1 MNSGNGNGNG
11 HKQLVDLHGQSVVIT
26 GGARGIGR
34 AIVELLARA
43 GADVVIG
50 DLRIEEAEKT
60 AREVREETG
69 RIIEAVQVDVADL
82 AAVEQLRD
90 KALGILGKVDILIN
104 DAGWDRLTPFLK
116 TTPDL
121 WDRIISI
128 NYKGAIHTCFAFL
141 PHMVQRKTGVIVNVS
156 SDSARV
162 GSFGEAIY
170 AGSKA
175 AVVAFSK
182 TLAREHARDNIR
194 VNVVCP
200 GLAETALVDEM
211 NEDEFAR
218 KILGSI
224 VNHIPLKRF
233 AQPEEIASMVVFLA
247 SDASRYVTGQVV
259 SVDGG
264 LTMVG

>member
-1 MNSGNGNGNG
+1 MDNGNG
-11 HKQLVDLHGQSVVIT
+11 QRLVDLTGQSVAVT

-34 AIVELLARA
+34 AIVETVARA

-50 DLRIEEAEKT
+50 DLRLDEAKKT
-60 AREVREETG
+60 ACEVAKETG
-69 RIIEAVQVDVADL
+69 RRIEAVAVDVSSYEQVRRF
-82 AAVEQLRD
+82 AAEAIRL
-90 KALGILGKVDILIN
+90 LGKIDILVN
-104 DAGWDRLTPFLK
+104 DAGWDKLTPFLK
-116 TTPDL
+116 TSPDH
-121 WDRIISI
+121 WDKVIGI
-128 NYKGAIHTCFAFL
+128 NYKGVIHTCYEFL
-141 PHMVQRKTGVIVNVS
+141 PHMVARKSGCIVNVS

-170 AGSKA
+170 SGSKA

-200 GLAETALVDEM
+200 GLAETALVAEM
-211 NEDEFAR
+211 NEDDFAR

-224 VNHIPLKRF
+224 VNAIPMKRF
-233 AQPEEIASMVVFLA
+233 AQPEEVAGMIAFLA
-247 SDASRYVTGQVV
+247 SNASRYITGQVV
-259 SVDGG
+259 SVNGG

>member
-1 MNSGNGNGNG
+1 VRNGNGR
-11 HKQLVDLHGQSVVIT
+11 LVDLSGQSVVVT

-34 AIVELLARA
+34 SIVELLAAA
-43 GADVVIG
+43 GADVLIG
-50 DLRIEEAEKT
+50 DLRSEAAQKT
-60 AREVREETG
+60 AKEISSATG
-69 RIIEAVQVDVADL
+69 RRIEALQVDVSQFDEVNRFRDD
-82 AAVEQLRD
+82 AVKR
-90 KALGILGKVDILIN
+90 LGKVDVLIN
-104 DAGWDRLTPFLK
+104 DAGWDRLAPFLK

-121 WDRIISI
+121 WDKIIGI
-128 NYKGAIHTCFAFL
+128 NYKGVIHTCYAFL
-141 PHMVQRKTGVIVNVS
+141 PHMVERKSGCIVNVS

-170 AGSKA
+170 SGSKA
-175 AVVAFSK
+175 AVTAFSK

-200 GLAETALVDEM
+200 GLAETALVDEI

-218 KILGSI
+218 KILGAI
-224 VNHIPLKRF
+224 VSAIPMKRF
-233 AQPEEIASMVVFLA
+233 AKPEEIASMVVFLA

>member
-1 MNSGNGNGNG
+1 MHNGNG
-11 HKQLVDLHGQSVVIT
+11 QLMNLSGRSVVVT

-34 AIVELLARA
+34 AIVEMLAHA

-50 DLRIEEAEKT
+50 DLRIDDARRT
-60 AREVREETG
+60 ALEVRQETG
-69 RIIEAVQVDVADL
+69 RIIEAVGVDVASLSD
-82 AAVEQLRD
+82 VEALRD
-90 KALGILGKVDILIN
+90 QALATLGKVDILIN

-116 TTPDL
+116 TTPQL
-121 WDRIISI
+121 WDKIIGI
-128 NYKGAIHTCFAFL
+128 NYKGVIHTCFAFL
-141 PHMVQRKTGVIVNVS
+141 PHMVERKSGCIVNVS

-162 GSFGEAIY
+162 GSMGEAIY
-170 AGSKA
+170 SGAKA

-182 TLAREHARDNIR
+182 TIAREHARDNIR

-211 NEDEFAR
+211 NEDAFAR
-218 KILGSI
+218 KILGTI
-224 VNHIPLKRF
+224 VNHIPLRRF
-233 AQPEEIASMVVFLA
+233 AQPEEVASMVVFLA

>member
-1 MNSGNGNGNG
+1 MRNGNGR
-11 HKQLVDLHGQSVVIT
+11 LVDLSGQSVVVT

-34 AIVELLARA
+34 SIVELLAAA
-43 GADVVIG
+43 GADVLIG
-50 DLRIEEAEKT
+50 DLRLEAAQAT
-60 AREVREETG
+60 AKEIAAASG
-69 RIIEAVQVDVADL
+69 RRIDALQVDVSKFDE
-82 AAVEQLRD
+82 VTRFRD
-90 KALGILGKVDILIN
+90 ETVKLLGNVDVLIN
-104 DAGWDRLTPFLK
+104 DAGWDQLTPFLK
-116 TTPDL
+116 TTPEL
-121 WDRIISI
+121 WDKIIGI
-128 NYKGAIHTCFAFL
+128 NYKGVIHTCFAFL
-141 PHMVQRKTGVIVNVS
+141 PHMVQRKAGCIVNVS

-211 NEDEFAR
+211 KEDEFAR

-224 VNHIPLKRF
+224 VNAIPMKRF
-233 AQPEEIASMVVFLA
+233 AKPEEVASMVVFLA

>member
-1 MNSGNGNGNG
+1 MTLIDLSG
-11 HKQLVDLHGQSVVIT
+11 KSAIVT

-34 AIVELLARA
+34 AIVQLFAEA
-43 GADVVIG
+43 GADVIIG
-50 DLRIEEAEKT
+50 DIRPDEAKSAAAEIRKATGRRIESVKT
-60 AREVREETG
+60 DVSKLEDVEE
-69 RIIEAVQVDVADL
+69 
-82 AAVEQLRD
+82 LRD
-90 KALGILGKVDILIN
+90 YALKTFGKIDILVN
-104 DAGWDRLTPFLK
+104 DAGWDRLTPFLR

-121 WDRIISI
+121 WDRIIGI
-128 NYKGAIHTCFAFL
+128 NFKGVIHTCYTVL
-141 PHMVQRKTGVIVNVS
+141 PHMVERKMGCVVNVA

-170 AGSKA
+170 SGSKA

-200 GLAETALVDEM
+200 GLADTQLVDEM

-224 VNHIPLKRF
+224 KGAIPMKRF
-233 AQPEEIASMVVFLA
+233 ATPEEIAPMVLFLA
-247 SDASRYVTGQVV
+247 SDATRYVTGQVV

>member
-1 MNSGNGNGNG
+1 MSGTNG
-11 HKQLVDLHGQSVVIT
+11 HLVNLADQSAVIT

-50 DLRIEEAEKT
+50 DVRVHDARAFAVELREQTGRRIEAL
-60 AREVREETG
+60 A
-69 RIIEAVQVDVADL
+69 VDVADL
-82 AAVEQLRD
+82 SEVEDFRD
-90 KALGILGKVDILIN
+90 QALETLGKVDILIN

-116 TTPDL
+116 TTPEL
-121 WDRIISI
+121 WDKIIGI
-128 NYKGAIHTCFAFL
+128 NYKGVIHTCYAFL
-141 PHMVQRKTGVIVNVS
+141 PHMVQRKSGCVVNVS

-170 AGSKA
+170 SGSKA

-200 GLAETALVDEM
+200 GLAETALVEEM
-211 NEDEFAR
+211 NQDEFAR
-218 KILGSI
+218 KILGTI

-233 AQPEEIASMVVFLA
+233 GQPEEIASMVVFLA

>member
-1 MNSGNGNGNG
+1 MHDGNG
-11 HKQLVDLHGQSVVIT
+11 HFLNLSGQNVVIT

-34 AIVELLARA
+34 AIVELLARS
-43 GADVVIG
+43 GANVVIG
-50 DLRIEEAEKT
+50 DLRLDEAQRT
-60 AREVREETG
+60 ANELRATG
-69 RIIEAVQVDVADL
+69 RIVEAVAVDVASFSD
-82 AAVEQLRD
+82 VQSLRD
-90 KALGILGKVDILIN
+90 QALAILGKVDILIN

-116 TTPDL
+116 TTPEL
-121 WDRIISI
+121 WDKIIGI
-128 NYKGAIHTCFAFL
+128 NYKGVIHTCYAFL
-141 PHMVQRKTGVIVNVS
+141 PHMVQRKSGCIVNVS

-170 AGSKA
+170 SGSKA

-224 VNHIPLKRF
+224 VNHIPLRRF

>member
-1 MNSGNGNGNG
+1 MLNGSG
-11 HKQLVDLHGQSVVIT
+11 KLVDLSGQSVVVT

-34 AIVELLARA
+34 SIVDLLAHT
-43 GADVVIG
+43 GAEVLIG
-50 DLRIEEAEKT
+50 DLRLEVAQMT
-60 AREVREETG
+60 AKEIADETKQ
-69 RIIEAVQVDVADL
+69 RIEALQVDVSNFDE
-82 AAVEQLRD
+82 VQRFRD
-90 KALGILGKVDILIN
+90 QAIKRLGKVDVLVN
-104 DAGWDRLTPFLK
+104 NAGWDRLAPFLK

-121 WDRIISI
+121 WDKIISI
-128 NYKGAIHTCFAFL
+128 NYKGVIHTCYAFL
-141 PHMVQRKTGVIVNVS
+141 PHMVERKRGCIVNIS

-162 GSFGEAIY
+162 GSYGEAIY

-200 GLAETALVDEM
+200 GLAETALVEEM

-218 KILGSI
+218 KILGAI
-224 VNHIPLKRF
+224 VSTIPMKRF
-233 AQPEEIASMVVFLA
+233 GQPEEIASMVVFLA

>member
-1 MNSGNGNGNG
+1 MHDGNGG
-11 HKQLVDLHGQSVVIT
+11 LVDLSGQSVVVT

-34 AIVELLARA
+34 AIVDLLAQA
-43 GADVVIG
+43 GADVLIG
-50 DLRIEEAEKT
+50 DLRLDVAQKT
-60 AREVREETG
+60 ATEISRQTG
-69 RIIEAVQVDVADL
+69 RRIEAIEMDVSNFDQVGHFRDEAVA
-82 AAVEQLRD
+82 R
-90 KALGILGKVDILIN
+90 LGKVDILIN
-104 DAGWDRLTPFLK
+104 DAGWDRLTPFLQ
-116 TTPDL
+116 TTPEL
-121 WDRIISI
+121 WDKIIGI
-128 NYKGAIHTCFAFL
+128 NYKGVIHTCRVFL
-141 PHMVQRKTGVIVNVS
+141 PLMVERKRGVIVNVS

-211 NEDEFAR
+211 NEDEFGR

-224 VNHIPLKRF
+224 VSHIPMKRF
-233 AQPEEIASMVVFLA
+233 AKPEEIASMVVFLA

>member
-1 MNSGNGNGNG
+1 MRNG
-11 HKQLVDLHGQSVVIT
+11 HGRLVDLTGQSIVVT
-26 GGARGIGR
+26 GGARGIGQ
-34 AIVELLARA
+34 AIVELMAGA
-43 GADVVIG
+43 GADVLIG
-50 DLRIEEAEKT
+50 DLRLEAAKAT
-60 AREVREETG
+60 AMDIATKSGQR
-69 RIIEAVQVDVADL
+69 IEALQVDVSSLDQVQKFSDEAIK
-82 AAVEQLRD
+82 R
-90 KALGILGKVDILIN
+90 LGKVDVLIN
-104 DAGWDRLTPFLK
+104 NAGWDRLTPFLK
-116 TTPDL
+116 SDPML
-121 WDRIISI
+121 WDKIIGI
-128 NYKGAIHTCFAFL
+128 NYKGAIHTCYAFL
-141 PHMVQRKTGVIVNVS
+141 PHMVQRKSGCIVNVS

-224 VNHIPLKRF
+224 VNAIPMKRY
-233 AQPEEIASMVVFLA
+233 AKPEEIASMVVFLA

>member
-1 MNSGNGNGNG
+1 MDNGNGNR
-11 HKQLVDLHGQSVVIT
+11 LVDLTGQSVAVT

-34 AIVELLARA
+34 SIVELLAHA

-50 DLRIEEAEKT
+50 DLRIEDATNT
-60 AREVREETG
+60 AKEIAAATKRR
-69 RIIEAVQVDVADL
+69 IEAVQVDVAKLDQ
-82 AAVEQLRD
+82 VQRFRD
-90 KALGILGKVDILIN
+90 ESIKRLGKVDILVN

-116 TTPDL
+116 TNPDL
-121 WDRIISI
+121 WDKIINI
-128 NYKGAIHTCFAFL
+128 NYKGVIHTCYSFL
-141 PHMVQRKTGVIVNVS
+141 PHMVERKSGCIVNVS

-200 GLAETALVDEM
+200 GLAETALVAEM
-211 NEDEFAR
+211 NEDDFSR

-224 VNHIPLKRF
+224 VNAIPMKRF
-233 AQPEEIASMVVFLA
+233 AQPEEIAGMVVFLA
-247 SDASRYVTGQVV
+247 SSASRYITGQVV

>member
-1 MNSGNGNGNG
+1 MDNGNG
-11 HKQLVDLHGQSVVIT
+11 QRLVDLTGQSVAVT

-34 AIVELLARA
+34 AIVETLAKA

-50 DLRIEEAEKT
+50 DLRLDDAKKT
-60 AREVREETG
+60 ASEIASATG
-69 RIIEAVQVDVADL
+69 RRIEAVAVDVANL
-82 AAVEQLRD
+82 EQVESFASTSVKL
-90 KALGILGKVDILIN
+90 LGKIDVLVN
-104 DAGWDRLTPFLK
+104 DAGWDKLTPFLK
-116 TTPDL
+116 TTPEH
-121 WDRIISI
+121 WDKVIGI
-128 NYKGAIHTCFAFL
+128 NYKGVIHTCFAFL
-141 PHMVQRKTGVIVNVS
+141 PHMVSRKSGCIVNVS

-170 AGSKA
+170 AGAKA

-200 GLAETALVDEM
+200 GLAETALVAEM
-211 NEDEFAR
+211 NEDDFAR

-224 VNHIPLKRF
+224 VNAIPMKRF
-233 AQPEEIASMVVFLA
+233 AQPEEVAGMVVFLA
-247 SDASRYVTGQVV
+247 SNASRYITGQVV

>member
-1 MNSGNGNGNG
+1 MANNMS
-11 HKQLVDLHGQSVVIT
+11 LLDLTGLTAIVT

-34 AIVELLARA
+34 SIATMLARA

-50 DLRIEEAEKT
+50 DLRIEQAQKT
-60 AREVREETG
+60 ASEIAAETSQRVEAIETDVASLASVKNLAEETIRRFG
-69 RIIEAVQVDVADL
+69 RI
-82 AAVEQLRD
+82 
-90 KALGILGKVDILIN
+90 DILVN
-104 DAGWDRLTPFLK
+104 NAGWDRLTPFLK
-116 TTPDL
+116 TSPEL
-121 WDRIISI
+121 WDRIIAI
-128 NYKGAIHTCFAFL
+128 NYKGVIHTCFAIL
-141 PHMVQRKTGVIVNVS
+141 PSMVERKRGCIVNVS

-175 AVVAFSK
+175 AVIAFSK
-182 TLAREHARDNIR
+182 TLAREHARDGIR

-200 GLAETALVDEM
+200 GLAETDLVAEM
-211 NEDEFAR
+211 HEDAFAH
-218 KILGSI
+218 KILDSI
-224 VNHIPLKRF
+224 VSHIPLKRF
-233 AQPEEIASMVVFLA
+233 GQPEEIAPMVLFLA

>member
-1 MNSGNGNGNG
+1 MHNGNG
-11 HKQLVDLHGQSVVIT
+11 HRLVDLTGQSVVVT

-34 AIVELLARA
+34 SIVELLAHA
-43 GADVVIG
+43 GADVAIG
-50 DLRIEEAEKT
+50 DLLLEEGKKT
-60 AREVREETG
+60 AAEISAETG
-69 RIIEAVQVDVADL
+69 RHIEALRLDVSRLDVVEEFRDQVL
-82 AAVEQLRD
+82 ARME
-90 KALGILGKVDILIN
+90 KIDILVN
-104 DAGWDRLTPFLK
+104 CAGWDRLTPFLK
-116 TTPDL
+116 SDPKL
-121 WDRIISI
+121 WDTIIGI
-128 NYKGAIHTCFAFL
+128 NYKGVIHTCWAFL
-141 PHMVQRKTGVIVNVS
+141 PHMVERKSGCIVNVS

-200 GLAETALVDEM
+200 GLAETALVAEM
-211 NEDEFAR
+211 NEDAFAK
-218 KILGSI
+218 KILGAI
-224 VNHIPLKRF
+224 VSAIPMKRF
-233 AQPEEIASMVVFLA
+233 AQPEEVASMVVFLA
-247 SDASRYVTGQVV
+247 SNASRYVTGQVV

>member
-1 MNSGNGNGNG
+1 MHDGNGNG
-11 HKQLVDLHGQSVVIT
+11 HRLVDLTGQTVVVT

-34 AIVELLARA
+34 AIVDLLARA

-50 DLRIEEAEKT
+50 DLRVEEARAAAIET
-60 AREVREETG
+60 ASSTG
-69 RIIEAVQVDVADL
+69 RRIEALQLDVSDL
-82 AAVEQLRD
+82 ANVQRFRD
-90 KALGILGKVDILIN
+90 ETLALVDTVDILIN

-116 TTPDL
+116 TTPQL
-121 WDRIISI
+121 WDRVIGI
-128 NYKGAIHTCFAFL
+128 NYKGVIHTCYAFL
-141 PHMVQRKTGVIVNVS
+141 PHMVERKSGCIVNVS

-200 GLAETALVDEM
+200 GLAETALVAEM

-224 VNHIPLKRF
+224 VSAIPMKRF

-247 SDASRYVTGQVV
+247 SSASRYITGQVV